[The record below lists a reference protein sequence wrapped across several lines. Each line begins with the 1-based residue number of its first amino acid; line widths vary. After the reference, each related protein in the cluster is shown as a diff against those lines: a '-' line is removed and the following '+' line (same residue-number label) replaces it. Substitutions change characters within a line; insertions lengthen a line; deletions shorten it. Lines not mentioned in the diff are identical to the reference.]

1 MLKKHAGIFSGFC
14 TKNILFCTNSRKFC
28 TKTWNN
34 SRRNR
39 RKYERNFPRHR
50 VIVRFETEKWWNFM
64 RKREKSPLLCRE
76 LLRNPSKRVK
86 TSTPHLDREGL
97 VPPFQAPFKEK
108 TPVFALHAL
117 HTIIYLSLKNNQSYY
132 PMTRL
137 LYISEG
143 CEELKRVIF
152 YIIYLIQ
159 LMMMFFL

>member
-1 MLKKHAGIFSGFC
+1 
-14 TKNILFCTNSRKFC
+14 
-28 TKTWNN
+28 
-34 SRRNR
+34 
-39 RKYERNFPRHR
+39 
-50 VIVRFETEKWWNFM
+50 M
-64 RKREKSPLLCRE
+64 RKREKSPLLYRE

>member
-1 MLKKHAGIFSGFC
+1 MKQQQKKPKEIRKKFFE
-14 TKNILFCTNSRKFC
+14 TPRNS
-28 TKTWNN
+28 TV
-34 SRRNR
+34 RNR
-39 RKYERNFPRHR
+39 KMMKYYAKKRK
-50 VIVRFETEKWWNFM
+50 I
-64 RKREKSPLLCRE
+64 PLLCRE
-76 LLRNPSKRVK
+76 LLRNPSKGAK

-97 VPPFQAPFKEK
+97 VPPLQAPFKEK

-117 HTIIYLSLKNNQSYY
+117 HTIIYLSLKNYQSYY